1 MKVIYYNILG
11 KEGTVKGLLPALLLI
26 AGAILAQRPKPV
38 FDPETKDG
46 LLIQHIQQERDPTEK
61 LHFMEQFAI
70 QYPSHAAIGWVYDQI
85 QPAYFAVKEYDQA
98 MRIGALRLAIEPEN
112 LEAAKLS
119 LKSAELKQDQD
130 QVLKWADRLWQASS
144 KLAAKGGANS
154 AEARQAQT
162 YAEYCIYSIAMQMT
176 DLKARLDLLEG
187 LERRNPS
194 SEYSQ
199 NLSGEY
205 YKIYRQMGEIG
216 KAQEVAEKALQSDP
230 NNVDML
236 MAVVEYHFGKDD
248 ARERVIAC
256 ATRVIEVLAKK
267 PRPDGTSDE
276 DWDRKKSQ
284 ALGIAYY
291 MGGVSSSL
299 VNSNTRADTM
309 LRTALPSIKENPA
322 MQAAA
327 FYHLGV
333 ANYRLADKGGGPRRA
348 MDALKFMRLCA
359 AIKSPFQEQAI
370 KNVESIKVEYN
381 LQ

>member
-1 MKVIYYNILG
+1 
-11 KEGTVKGLLPALLLI
+11 
-26 AGAILAQRPKPV
+26 
-38 FDPETKDG
+38 
-46 LLIQHIQQERDPTEK
+46 
-61 LHFMEQFAI
+61 
-70 QYPSHAAIGWVYDQI
+70 
-85 QPAYFAVKEYDQA
+85 
-98 MRIGALRLAIEPEN
+98 
-112 LEAAKLS
+112 
-119 LKSAELKQDQD
+119 
-130 QVLKWADRLWQASS
+130 
-144 KLAAKGGANS
+144 
-154 AEARQAQT
+154 
-162 YAEYCIYSIAMQMT
+162 
-176 DLKARLDLLEG
+176 
-187 LERRNPS
+187 
-194 SEYSQ
+194 
-199 NLSGEY
+199 
-205 YKIYRQMGEIG
+205 
-216 KAQEVAEKALQSDP
+216 
-230 NNVDML
+230 ML

-248 ARERVIAC
+248 ARERVITC